1 MIDWSID
8 LGGTLS
14 APVVMSSAWIR
25 WMYVVVFPETSL
37 LIATT
42 YMVSVFRSITGVA
55 VMPISGVT
63 WLPWT
68 GSEGT
73 SPGPSIETC
82 QSFAP
87 VSASK
92 A

>member
-1 MIDWSID
+1 
-8 LGGTLS
+8 
-14 APVVMSSAWIR
+14 
-25 WMYVVVFPETSL
+25 MYVVVLPETSL

-42 YMVSVFRSITGVA
+42 YMVPAFRSITGVA

-73 SPGPSIETC
+73 SPGPSIETF
-82 QSFAP
+82 QSIAP